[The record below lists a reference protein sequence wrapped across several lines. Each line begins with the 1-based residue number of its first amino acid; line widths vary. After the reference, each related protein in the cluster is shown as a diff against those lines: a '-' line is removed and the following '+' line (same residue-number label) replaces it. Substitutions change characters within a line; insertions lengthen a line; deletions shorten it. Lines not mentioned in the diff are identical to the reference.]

1 MTPDDPPR
9 WPRLQFRCPP
19 TLLARL
25 EAAATRR
32 GIARQDLI
40 RDAIAAH
47 LDRLEKP

>member
-25 EAAATRR
+25 TTAAIRLDRPT
-32 GIARQDLI
+32 QQLI

-47 LDRLEKP
+47 LDRLERQ